1 MEDAGGVG
9 LVCSFVLHN
18 LIPDG
23 QGIKAMSEGNLEF
36 CFFRYFADNKWTE
49 KEAAVGFC
57 Y

>member
-9 LVCSFVLHN
+9 LVCSFVLHS